1 MTPGRVYPVLSVIV
15 SVIEPRVL
23 SPDAVGMSTAVAPS
37 VVPLPLDLSPAST
50 IRLLC
55 LDHHPKI
62 ISALALMTSMDPAF
76 GVVRASTAGS
86 DKGPFD
92 PAKVCNQ
99 IVRHQTSIV
108 VLGNVSEGTDV
119 FSLVRE
125 IRSRQPKV
133 RCVFL
138 SSDVRRSSISA
149 AFQCGASGFF
159 AKGDDL
165 RDILNGLRQ
174 IAVCNNDEFLLGQ
187 KVMAQCR
194 MCGGGGERF
203 ALAGPGPA
211 HQSWTPMTILSDPL
225 GRLERF
231 GADVAE

>member
-1 MTPGRVYPVLSVIV
+1 
-15 SVIEPRVL
+15 
-23 SPDAVGMSTAVAPS
+23 
-37 VVPLPLDLSPAST
+37 
-50 IRLLC
+50 
-55 LDHHPKI
+55 
-62 ISALALMTSMDPAF
+62 MTSLDPAF
-76 GVVRASTAGS
+76 GAVTASTTGS
-86 DKGPFD
+86 DKASFD
-92 PAKVCNQ
+92 PAKVCKQ

-108 VLGNVSEGTDV
+108 VLGNVSERTDV

-174 IAVCNNDEFLLGQ
+174 IAVCNNDEFVLGQ

-194 MCGGGGERF
+194 MWGAKVCASGSF
-203 ALAGPGPA
+203 SAQAALKLV
-211 HQSWTPMTILSDPL
+211 LSDSL
-225 GRLERF
+225 NLSSSMMGEECEQRLR
-231 GADVAE
+231 

>member
-1 MTPGRVYPVLSVIV
+1 MNPRGVRPTVVA
-15 SVIEPRVL
+15 VIERPVRSL
-23 SPDAVGMSTAVAPS
+23 DAVGMSTAVAPS
-37 VVPLPLDLSPAST
+37 VAQPRLDLSPAST

-62 ISALALMTSMDPAF
+62 VSALAVMTSLDPAF
-76 GVVRASTAGS
+76 GAVTASTTGS

-92 PAKVCNQ
+92 PAKVCKQ

-108 VLGNVSEGTDV
+108 VLGNVSERTDV

-174 IAVCNNDEFLLGQ
+174 IAVCNNDEFVLGQ

-194 MCGGGGERF
+194 MWGGAKVCASGSFSAQAALKLVMSDSANLSSSMMGEECE
-203 ALAGPGPA
+203 
-211 HQSWTPMTILSDPL
+211 Q
-225 GRLERF
+225 RLR
-231 GADVAE
+231 